1 MKQLAP
7 SLLASD
13 FSRLGEQ
20 AELVSRSGA
29 DLLHIDV
36 MDGHFV
42 PNISYGSEVMKSLDK
57 RDTSPYD
64 VHLMIEDPDKYAADF
79 MTDKTRYITV
89 HQEACVHLD
98 RSLRSIKNLGAG
110 AGVALNPATPLIMIE
125 DVLDI
130 ADLVLIMSINRFFAF
145 LDINPMTKGHA
156 LVIPKREVDY
166 IFDLNDNEVADMM
179 VFAKKVAAAVEQAI
193 PCKRIA
199 VAVLGLQVPHAHI
212 HYSDRKSVV

>member
-130 ADLVLIMSINRFFAF
+130 ADLVLIMSVNPGFGGQSFIENSVAKVERLA
-145 LDINPMTKGHA
+145 DIRNAKGFNFK
-156 LVIPKREVDY
+156 IEVDGG
-166 IFDLNDNEVADMM
+166 ITIENAGRASAAGADILVAGSA
-179 VFAKKVAAAVEQAI
+179 VFGAPDIERRIREFKAI
-193 PCKRIA
+193 
-199 VAVLGLQVPHAHI
+199 L
-212 HYSDRKSVV
+212 

>member
-89 HQEACVHLD
+89 HQEACVHLA

-130 ADLVLIMSINRFFAF
+130 ADLVLIMSVNPGFGGQSFIENSVAKVERLA
-145 LDINPMTKGHA
+145 DIRNAKGFNFK
-156 LVIPKREVDY
+156 IEVDGG
-166 IFDLNDNEVADMM
+166 ITIENAGRASAAGADILVAGSA
-179 VFAKKVAAAVEQAI
+179 VFGAPDIERRIREFKAI
-193 PCKRIA
+193 
-199 VAVLGLQVPHAHI
+199 L
-212 HYSDRKSVV
+212 

>member
-130 ADLVLIMSINRFFAF
+130 ADLILIMSV
-145 LDINPMTKGHA
+145 NPGFGGQSFIENSVAKVERLAYIRNAKGFNFK
-156 LVIPKREVDY
+156 IEVDGG
-166 IFDLNDNEVADMM
+166 ITIETAGR
-179 VFAKKVAAAVEQAI
+179 AAAAGADILVAGSAVFGAPDIERMIREFKAI
-193 PCKRIA
+193 
-199 VAVLGLQVPHAHI
+199 L
-212 HYSDRKSVV
+212 

>member
-20 AELVSRSGA
+20 AEFVSRSGA

-130 ADLVLIMSINRFFAF
+130 ADLVLIMSV
-145 LDINPMTKGHA
+145 NPGFGGQSFIENSVAKVERLAYIRNAKGFNFK
-156 LVIPKREVDY
+156 IEVDGG
-166 IFDLNDNEVADMM
+166 ITIENAGR
-179 VFAKKVAAAVEQAI
+179 AAAVGADILVAGSAVFGAPDIERRIREFKAI
-193 PCKRIA
+193 
-199 VAVLGLQVPHAHI
+199 L
-212 HYSDRKSVV
+212 

>member
-89 HQEACVHLD
+89 HQEACVHLY

-130 ADLVLIMSINRFFAF
+130 ADLVLIMSVNPGFGGQSFIENSVAKVERLA
-145 LDINPMTKGHA
+145 DIRNAKGFNFK
-156 LVIPKREVDY
+156 IEVDGG
-166 IFDLNDNEVADMM
+166 ITIENAGRASAAGADILVAGSA
-179 VFAKKVAAAVEQAI
+179 VFGAPDIERRIREFKAI
-193 PCKRIA
+193 
-199 VAVLGLQVPHAHI
+199 L
-212 HYSDRKSVV
+212 